1 MYCDQSSMSNYI
13 LAYPD
18 YCYNNYNGT
27 SRTSTKYSNPNLLS
41 YQGNGC
47 EPSMVDATVSYPPG
61 ACQIDYTTSP
71 ATSSMLVLNFP
82 KPPVVPVNTAAI
94 VGATVGG
101 FAAIALLD
109 AMLYFF
115 VPPQSQSQSDD
126 PTMQAPKTGEF

>member
-1 MYCDQSSMSNYI
+1 MYCNENSMSNYI

-27 SRTSTKYSNPNLLS
+27 SRTSTKYTNPNLLS

-47 EPSMVDATVSYPPG
+47 DPAAVDATVSYPPG
-61 ACQIDYTTSP
+61 SCQIDYSTSP

-82 KPPVVPVNTAAI
+82 KPPVVPLNTAAI

-101 FAAIALLD
+101 FAAVALLD

-115 VPPQSQSQSDD
+115 MPPQSQSDD
-126 PTMQAPKTGEF
+126 PTMQAQKSSEF

>member
-1 MYCDQSSMSNYI
+1 MSNYI

-18 YCYNNYNGT
+18 RCYNNFNGT
-27 SRTSTKYSNPNLLS
+27 SRTSTQYVNPNLLS
-41 YQGNGC
+41 YNANGC
-47 EPSMVDATVSYPPG
+47 DPATIAESKSYPPYV
-61 ACQIDYTTSP
+61 CQIDYTTSP
-71 ATSSMLVLNFP
+71 TTSSMLVLNYP

-115 VPPQSQSQSDD
+115 VPPQSQSDD
-126 PTMQAPKTGEF
+126 PAMQAQKSGEF

>member
-1 MYCDQSSMSNYI
+1 MSQYR

-18 YCYNNYNGT
+18 RCYNNYNGT
-27 SRTSTKYSNPNLLS
+27 IRSSTKYTNPNLVS
-41 YQGNGC
+41 YSDNGC
-47 EPSMVDATVSYPPG
+47 DPATIDATVYYPPG
-61 ACQIDYTTSP
+61 LCQVDYSTYP

-82 KPPVVPVNTAAI
+82 VVPKQPVNTAAI

-115 VPPQSQSQSDD
+115 VPSQSESDD
-126 PTMQAPKTGEF
+126 PAMQAPKTGEF